1 MKSYLS
7 LAVKELKAQKVMAVL
22 ILIAVIL
29 SSSMTTAIGQSLGI
43 LQAMRIEQASSLNGD
58 RYATFHQINE
68 EQRRQLEEDARLYDV
83 GSLINVGNT
92 KFAGS
97 GLTLFVRE
105 YLGNALDAYP
115 TSSKVKEGRLPV
127 SPMEIALPEDILPYL
142 EQEVGIGDTVT
153 LQSEISLLDGSIPTY
168 SYTADYTVCGILEAN
183 YIGYSTGTVNAVAGE
198 GTAKRLLPEEFLLYS
213 TNCKTKD
220 TRQFQAII
228 DDLANR
234 LGITERCV
242 QYNWILLDALGI
254 FYREAG
260 SSDTDTGFSFMA
272 FAGVMVGVLV
282 LFAAGLV
289 IYNILKI
296 AVARR
301 IKEYGTLRA
310 IGGEKGQ
317 IYRIVTLQL
326 VALCGI
332 GIPFGLLFGAAS
344 AKGILTAATGVLN
357 PDLFMADST
366 GELAQTIRATSSD
379 SFIPYLVSI
388 AITLMFAM
396 AAAFPAARYASRVS
410 PTVAMS
416 GQTVKIKRHS
426 RRAKAIRN
434 FEAYYARLNL
444 KRGRGRTVITILSLI
459 MSITVFVALQSC
471 VTLLDTSKSVQNMHL
486 GDYAVTDENLGIAPE
501 SIDRLR
507 AQEQVADLATTKLA
521 VYSHDENGNI
531 PVELD
536 FALQTWEAFGVAG
549 LNDERLTAAAEGLT
563 EEEKTELLAGTACI
577 VKNPIP
583 ISYGGQ
589 TYEGSNFKKNDTIT
603 VNGQKLRVVGIA
615 DAPVMISN
623 EGFIN
628 GVQIMVSDQTY
639 DALTGSNRYAEVYPS
654 LKQDAD
660 REQFETWLEDW
671 CRENAGSHWFSYQM
685 TVKQLEES
693 FEQIRLLCYGL
704 IFFIGLIGILNIINT
719 VYSNI
724 HTRVA
729 EIGMQRAI
737 GMSAGSLYQTFLW
750 EGAYY
755 GIIASVIGGIV
766 GYFCTM
772 VVDAAATDRLQFI
785 AIPWLPILEAAV
797 ISILACLLA
806 TAIPL
811 RSIARMDIVESIAAA
826 E

>member
-1 MKSYLS
+1 MKSYLF
-7 LAVKELKAQKVMAVL
+7 LAVKEIKAQKVMAVL
-22 ILIAVIL
+22 ILTAVIL
-29 SSSMTTAIGQSLGI
+29 SCSMTTAIGQSLGI
-43 LQAMRIEQASSLNGD
+43 LQTMRVKQASSLNGD
-58 RYATFHQINE
+58 RYATFHQLKE
-68 EQRRQLEEDARLYDV
+68 EQRRQLEADDRLYDV

-97 GLTLFVRE
+97 SLTLFMRE

-115 TSSKVKEGRLPV
+115 IIGRVKEGRLPV
-127 SPMEIALPEDILPYL
+127 SPMEIALPENILPYL
-142 EQEVGIGDTVT
+142 DQEVGIGDTIT
-153 LQSEISLLDGSIPTY
+153 LQSDVSLMDGSIPAY
-168 SYTADYTVCGILEAN
+168 SYTADYTVCGILEAD
-183 YIGYSTGTVNAVAGE
+183 YIGYSTGTVEAVVGE
-198 GTAKRLLPEEFLLYS
+198 GTAKMLLPEEFLLYS
-213 TNCKTKD
+213 TDCKTKD
-220 TRQFQAII
+220 TLHFQAII

-234 LGITERCV
+234 LGVRERYV

-254 FYREAG
+254 SYREAG
-260 SSDTDTGFSFMA
+260 SSNTDTGFSFMA
-272 FAGVMVGVLV
+272 FAGVMIGVLV
-282 LFAAGLV
+282 LIAAGLV

-296 AVARR
+296 AVTRR

-326 VALCGI
+326 IALCGV
-332 GIPFGLLFGAAS
+332 GIPFGLLFGALS

-357 PDLFMADST
+357 PDLFMADSA

-379 SFIPYLVSI
+379 SFLPYLVSI
-388 AITLMFAM
+388 AVTLLFAM

-416 GQTVKIKRHS
+416 GQAVKIKRRS
-426 RRAKAIRN
+426 RKAKAIHN

-471 VTLLDTSKSVQNMHL
+471 VTLLDTSKEVQDSHL
-486 GDYAVTDENLGIAPE
+486 GDYAITDENLGIAPE

-521 VYSHDENGNI
+521 VYSHDENGDI

-563 EEEKTELLAGTACI
+563 EEDKAELLAGTACI
-577 VKNPIP
+577 VKNPIA

-589 TYEGSNFKKNDTIT
+589 TYEGTQLKQNDTIT
-603 VNGQKLRVVGIA
+603 VNGKKIRVAGIA
-615 DAPVMISN
+615 DSAVSINN
-623 EGFIN
+623 EGWIN
-628 GVQIMVSDQTY
+628 GVQIWVSDELY
-639 DALTGSNRYAEVYPS
+639 DALTGSDRYAEVYPT

-671 CRENAGSHWFSYQM
+671 CKENAGSHWLSYQM
-685 TVKQLEES
+685 TAKQLEES
-693 FEQIRLLCYGL
+693 FEQIKLLCYGL

-737 GMSAGSLYQTFLW
+737 GMSAGSLYRTFLW

-755 GIIASVIGGIV
+755 GIIASVIGGV
-766 GYFCTM
+766 LGYLCTI
-772 VVDAAATDRLQFI
+772 VVDAAATDSLQLI

-806 TAIPL
+806 TAVPL
-811 RSIARMDIVESIAAA
+811 RAIAGMNIVESI
-826 E
+826 EGVE

>member
-7 LAVKELKAQKVMAVL
+7 ISVKELKAQKVMAVL
-22 ILIAVIL
+22 ILIAIIL
-29 SSSMTTAIGQSLGI
+29 SCSMTTAIGQSLGI
-43 LQAMRIEQASSLNGD
+43 LQTMRIEQASSLNGD

-68 EQRRQLEEDARLYDV
+68 EQVRQLEENPGLYDV
-83 GSLINVGNT
+83 GSLINVGHT
-92 KFAGS
+92 KFADS

-115 TSSKVKEGRLPV
+115 TVGKVKEGRLPV
-127 SPMEIALPEDILPYL
+127 SPMEIALPENILSYL
-142 EQEVGIGDTVT
+142 DQEVSIGDTIT
-153 LQSEISLLDGSIPTY
+153 LKSEISLMDGSLPAY
-168 SYTADYTVCGILEAN
+168 SYKADFCVCGILEAD

-198 GTAKRLLPEEFLLYS
+198 GTAKQLLPKEYLWYS
-213 TNCKTKD
+213 TDCKTKD
-220 TRQFQAII
+220 TLQFQSII
-228 DDLANR
+228 DELAKR
-234 LGITERCV
+234 LGVAERYI

-254 FYREAG
+254 SYREAG

-296 AVARR
+296 SVTKR

-310 IGGEKGQ
+310 IGGERGQ
-317 IYRIVTLQL
+317 IYRIVTIQL
-326 VALCGI
+326 LALCGI
-332 GIPFGLLFGAAS
+332 GIPFGLLLGALS
-344 AKGILTAATGVLN
+344 AKGILTAATGVIN
-357 PDLFMADST
+357 PDLFMADSAA
-366 GELAQTIRATSSD
+366 ELAQTIRGTTSD
-379 SFIPYLVSI
+379 SFLPYMISI
-388 AITLMFAM
+388 AITLLFAM
-396 AAAFPAARYASRVS
+396 AAAFPAARYAARVS

-426 RRAKAIRN
+426 RKAKAIRN

-444 KRGRGRTVITILSLI
+444 KRGRSRTVITILSLI

-471 VTLLDTSKSVQNMHL
+471 VTLLDSSQGVQDMNL
-486 GDYAVTDENLGIAPE
+486 GDYAVTDENVGMSPQR
-501 SIDRLR
+501 IDEIRKREEVERL
-507 AQEQVADLATTKLA
+507 VTTKLT
-521 VYSHDENGNI
+521 VYLQDENGNI
-531 PVELD
+531 PIELD
-536 FALQTWEAFGVAG
+536 FALQSWEAFGVAG
-549 LNDERLTAAAEGLT
+549 LNDDRLTSTAQGLT
-563 EEEKTELLAGTACI
+563 EEDKAELLSGTACI
-577 VKNPIP
+577 VRNPIP
-583 ISYGGQ
+583 ISYEGQ
-589 TYEGSNFKKNDTIT
+589 TYEGSQFKRDDIIT
-603 VNGQKLRVVGIA
+603 VNGKKLRVAGIA
-615 DAPVMISN
+615 EGAVTINN

-628 GVQIMVSDQTY
+628 GVQIMVCDETY
-639 DALTGSNRYAEVYPS
+639 DELAGNDLYAEVYPT

-660 REQFETWLEDW
+660 QEQFEAWLDEW
-671 CRENAGSHWFSYQM
+671 CKENAGSHWLSYRM
-685 TVKQLEES
+685 TAKQLEES

-737 GMSAGSLYQTFLW
+737 GMSAGSLYRTFLW
-750 EGAYY
+750 EGTYY
-755 GIIASVIGGIV
+755 GIIASVIGGIA

-772 VVDAAATDRLQFI
+772 VVDAAVTDSLQFT
-785 AIPWLPILEAAV
+785 AVPWLPILEAAV

-806 TAIPL
+806 TAVPL
-811 RSIARMDIVESIAAA
+811 RSIARMNIVESIEAL

>member
-1 MKSYLS
+1 MRSYLS
-7 LAVKELKAQKVMAVL
+7 LAVKELKAQKVMAFL

-29 SSSMTTAIGQSLGI
+29 SCSMTTAIGQSLGI
-43 LQAMRIEQASSLNGD
+43 LQTMRINQASSLNGD
-58 RYATFHQINE
+58 RYATFHQIGE
-68 EQRRQLEEDARLYDV
+68 EQVRQLKEDDRLYDV

-105 YLGNALDAYP
+105 YLGDALDAYP
-115 TSSKVKEGRLPV
+115 SIGKVKEGRLPV
-127 SPMEIALPEDILPYL
+127 SPMEIAMPEDILPYL
-142 EQEVGIGDTVT
+142 EQEVGVGDTIT
-153 LQSEISLLDGSIPTY
+153 LQSEISLMDGSLPAY
-168 SYTADYTVCGILEAN
+168 SYTADYTVCGILEAS
-183 YIGYSTGTVNAVAGE
+183 YIGYSTATVNAVAGE
-198 GTAKRLLPEEFLLYS
+198 GTAEKLLPEEYLLYS
-213 TNCKTKD
+213 TDCKTKD
-220 TRQFQAII
+220 TLHFQSII
-228 DDLANR
+228 DDLAES
-234 LGITERCV
+234 LGVAENNI

-254 FYREAG
+254 SYREAG
-260 SSDTDTGFSFMA
+260 SSKTDTGFSFMT

-296 AVARR
+296 AVTKR

-310 IGGEKGQ
+310 IGGERGQ
-317 IYRIVTLQL
+317 LYRLVTLQL
-326 VALCGI
+326 LALCGV
-332 GIPFGLLFGAAS
+332 GIPFGVLLGAAS
-344 AKGILTAATGVLN
+344 AKGILIAATGVLN

-366 GELAQTIRATSSD
+366 GELAQTIRATTSG
-379 SFIPYLVSI
+379 SFLPYLISI
-388 AITLMFAM
+388 AITLTFAM
-396 AAAFPAARYASRVS
+396 AAAFPAARYASRVA
-410 PTVAMS
+410 PTVAMA

-426 RRAKAIRN
+426 RKARAIRH

-444 KRGRGRTVITILSLI
+444 RRGRSRTVITILSLI

-471 VTLLDTSKSVQNMHL
+471 VTLLDTSKGVQDMTP
-486 GDYAVTDENLGIAPE
+486 GDYAVTNEDIGIFPE
-501 SIDRLR
+501 SIAMLR
-507 AQEQVADLATTKLA
+507 GQEQIEKLATTKLS
-521 VYSHDENGNI
+521 VYSHDENGDI
-531 PVELD
+531 PIDLDVEL
-536 FALQTWEAFGVAG
+536 QSWEAFGVAG
-549 LNDERLTAAAEGLT
+549 LDDERLTSAAEGLT
-563 EEEKTELLAGTACI
+563 EADKIGLLSGEACI

-583 ISYGGQ
+583 ISYEGQ
-589 TYEGSNFKKNDTIT
+589 TYEGTNLKRDDEIT
-603 VNGQKLRVVGIA
+603 VNGHKMRVAGIA
-615 DAPVMISN
+615 DGAVTLQN
-623 EGFIN
+623 EGFLN

-639 DALTGSNRYAEVYPS
+639 DVLTGSDRYTEVYPT

-660 REQFETWLEDW
+660 SEAFEAWLDAW
-671 CRENAGSHWFSYQM
+671 CKENAGSHWLSYQM
-685 TVKQLEES
+685 TAKELEDS
-693 FEQIRLLCYGL
+693 FAQIKLLCYGL

-737 GMSAGSLYQTFLW
+737 GMSADSLYRTFLW

-772 VVDAAATDRLQFI
+772 IVNAAMTDSLQFT

-806 TAIPL
+806 TAVPL
-811 RSIARMDIVESIAAA
+811 RSIAGMNIVEAIEAV